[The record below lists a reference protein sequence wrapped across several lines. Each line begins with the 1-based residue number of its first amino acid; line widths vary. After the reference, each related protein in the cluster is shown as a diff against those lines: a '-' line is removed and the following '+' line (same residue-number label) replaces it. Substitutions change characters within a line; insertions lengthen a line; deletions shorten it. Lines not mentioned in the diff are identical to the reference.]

1 MTAQFINER
10 AVVEKYH
17 LNAGKTFDQ
26 QFSRASLENVLFYVF
41 AFAVW
46 AVEVLFDKHATEVN
60 NKITQ
65 LEPHTLRW
73 YVRKAKLF
81 MYGYKLVAD
90 KDYYDTSKMAL
101 TDIQAAQVVKYAV
114 ASEADTV
121 VYLKVA
127 GQKGGKPV
135 QLVKSQFAALRSYI
149 DEIKDAGVAIQ
160 LLNEPADEMQIN
172 LIVYYDP
179 TLMDEQ
185 GYLMDGSEPVRDAVQ
200 HVITNLPFN
209 GVFRIT
215 DLLAAVKAIPAVEVV
230 DVDHAGGGIRSK
242 ASNSERPEEIIGFAR
257 PYSGYYA
264 ITALNVVYKEYKTVS

>member
-1 MTAQFINER
+1 MAAQFIGER
-10 AVVEKYH
+10 VVVEKYH
-17 LNAGKTFDQ
+17 LDAGKTFDQ
-26 QFSRASLENVLFYVF
+26 QFSPASLENVLFYVF

-46 AVEVLFDKHATEVN
+46 AVEVLFDKHAAEVAD
-60 NKITQ
+60 KITQ
-65 LEPHTLRW
+65 LETHTLRW

-81 MYGYKLVAD
+81 MYGYKLVTD
-90 KDYYDTSKMAL
+90 KDYYDTSAMAA
-101 TDIQAAQVVKYAV
+101 TDIEAAQCVKYAV
-114 ASEADTV
+114 AVEADSV

-127 GQKGGKPV
+127 GQKEGKPV
-135 QLVKSQFAALRSYI
+135 QLGKSQFSALKSYI
-149 DEIKDAGVAIQ
+149 NEIKDAGVAVQ

-185 GYLMDGSEPVRDAVQ
+185 GLLMDGVEPVRDAVQ

-209 GVFRIT
+209 GVFRVT
-215 DLLAAVKAIPAVEVV
+215 DLLAAVKSIPAVEVV
-230 DVDHAGGGIRSK
+230 DVNHAGGGIRSR

-264 ITALNVVYKEYKTVS
+264 ITALNVTYREYKTVQ